1 MQRFVVAGLELNF
14 TMLLALTIIPA
25 MLLILTCFAGDGE
38 PIYTDE
44 ELLLRKERMAKRKAA
59 TDAAASNE
67 SAEQEGECKSRGMQL
82 KGGQAH
88 ARDGDVSSGRLR
100 QRKVS

>member
-1 MQRFVVAGLELNF
+1 
-14 TMLLALTIIPA
+14 MLLAGTFIPA

-38 PIYTDE
+38 PIYTDA

-67 SAEQEGECKSRGMQL
+67 SAEQEVECESRGIQL

-88 ARDGDVSSGRLR
+88 ARDADVLTERLR
-100 QRKVS
+100 QRKGFSEF

>member
-1 MQRFVVAGLELNF
+1 MF
-14 TMLLALTIIPA
+14 LALTIIPA
-25 MLLILTCFAGDGE
+25 MLLILTCFAGDGA
-38 PIYTDE
+38 PIYTDD

-67 SAEQEGECKSRGMQL
+67 SAEQEGAERRGMQL
-82 KGGQAH
+82 KGEQAH
-88 ARDGDVSSGRLR
+88 ASYGDVLSERLR